1 MNELMM
7 LGLTGGFGSGID
19 ISALIAFLGF
29 GIVYFLAPVV
39 GYQPYRP
46 GGLTLALYALI
57 FYVGVAL
64 LQLVLQWVFL
74 MSGMGGGRPGG
85 MGGAMFGGNEFGV
98 YIMMLFA
105 VVKLVLFLIA
115 MTAFVSGLRGLRLQH
130 RGPED

>member
-7 LGLTGGFGSGID
+7 LGLTGTFGSGID
-19 ISALIAFLGF
+19 ISALLAFLGF
-29 GIVYFLAPVV
+29 SIVYFLAPVV

-74 MSGMGGGRPGG
+74 MSGMGGGRPG

-115 MTAFVSGLRGLRLQH
+115 MTAFVSGLRGLRFRHL
-130 RGPED
+130 GSEE